1 MRRSYN
7 QLQSRLRP
15 DSTLFLGDLFDGG
28 REWATAKTT
37 SPDEQYKQYGT
48 NFWLREYTRFSS
60 LFLKD
65 WTYGSVASAAAPIG
79 RRLIASV
86 PGNHDLGF
94 ANGIRP
100 AVKSRFDA
108 YFGPMNRIDVIGNHS
123 VVSLDTVSL
132 SAMDQSD
139 PKDGSAGSAA
149 NEHIWK
155 PTEDFLHEAKNLKH
169 RAVQREWQ
177 QLRGKTNTS
186 PSTRFPAHVQSLEDA
201 PISLDVRIQDTTISS
216 SQFPSIVLS
225 HVPLYRSGDASCGPM
240 RERGNAI
247 PLAYGHQY
255 QNALTPLIS
264 SDIVKH
270 LVPEEIAMI
279 YSGDDHDYCEIE
291 HNEFTGRIKEIT
303 VKSISWAM
311 GVRKPGVQLVSLWN
325 PIDTT
330 SSPSSTTATPRNTV
344 QNHLCLLP
352 DQLSIFIR
360 YAQLLLLTLII
371 LGISA
376 LRSRQPDRHSNHDRS
391 QPLLPINSADKTSAS
406 SSSDSDHQP
415 SHLKTRP
422 SKLGAYGN
430 IPPSSRS
437 ASPVKS
443 DPFAPGQ
450 NGYLVHSTTNAIG
463 VADESENWDVSPAR
477 QRKRNNVSQ
486 GRMRTFL
493 KDSKDVAMVL
503 LLFYGLLLWNG

>member
-1 MRRSYN
+1 MQRSYN
-7 QLQSRLRP
+7 QLQSRLQP

-28 REWATAKTT
+28 REWATAETT
-37 SPDEQYKQYGT
+37 SPDRQYKQYGT

-60 LFLKD
+60 MFLKD
-65 WTYGSVASAAAPIG
+65 WTYGSVTSTAAPMG

-94 ANGIRP
+94 ANGIQP

-132 SAMDQSD
+132 SAMDQVD

-155 PTEDFLHEAKNLKH
+155 PTEDFLQEAKSLKH

-177 QLRGKTNTS
+177 RLRGNTNTS

-201 PISLDVRIQDTTISS
+201 PRSHGVRIQDTAISS
-216 SQFPSIVLS
+216 SRFPSIVLS
-225 HVPLYRSGDASCGPM
+225 HVPLFRSGDASCGPL

-247 PLAYGHQY
+247 PLAAGYQY

-264 SDIVKH
+264 SDVVKH

-325 PIDTT
+325 PIDTS
-330 SSPSSTTATPRNTV
+330 SSPSLITTTPRNTV
-344 QNHLCLLP
+344 QNQLCLLP

-360 YAQLLLLTLII
+360 YAQLLALTLVI
-371 LGISA
+371 LAISA
-376 LRSRQPDRHSNHDRS
+376 VRTHRSDQHTNHDRS
-391 QPLLPINSADKTSAS
+391 QSLLPITSTDKTSA

-415 SHLKTRP
+415 SYLKTRP
-422 SKLGAYGN
+422 SKLGGYGN
-430 IPPSSRS
+430 LPPSSRS

-443 DPFAPGQ
+443 DPFASKQ
-450 NGYLVHSTTNAIG
+450 NGYLVDSATNTVAAASEGEVWETSSTRSRRRGA
-463 VADESENWDVSPAR
+463 ASR
-477 QRKRNNVSQ
+477 
-486 GRMRTFL
+486 GRIEIFL
-493 KDSKDVAMVL
+493 KSLRDVAVVVL
-503 LLFYGLLLWNG
+503 LIYGFLLWNG

>member
-1 MRRSYN
+1 MQRSYK
-7 QLQSRLRP
+7 QLQSKLRP

-28 REWATAKTT
+28 REWSTAETS
-37 SPDEQYKQYGT
+37 SPDRQYKQYGT
-48 NFWLREYTRFSS
+48 NFWLLEYTRFSS

-65 WTYGSVASAAAPIG
+65 WIYGSVASAAAPMG
-79 RRLIASV
+79 RRLIAAV

-94 ANGIRP
+94 ANGIQP

-132 SAMDQSD
+132 SAMDQVDS
-139 PKDGSAGSAA
+139 KDGSAGSAA

-155 PTEDFLHEAKNLKH
+155 PTEDFLHEAKSLKH

-177 QLRGKTNTS
+177 RLRGNTNTS
-186 PSTRFPAHVQSLEDA
+186 PSTRFPARVQSLEDVLR
-201 PISLDVRIQDTTISS
+201 SVDVRIQDTIISS

-225 HVPLYRSGDASCGPM
+225 HVPLFRSGDASCGPL

-247 PLAYGHQY
+247 PLAAGYQY

-330 SSPSSTTATPRNTV
+330 SGPTLTTTTPRNTV
-344 QNHLCLLP
+344 HNQLCLLP

-360 YAQLLLLTLII
+360 YAQLLAFTLII
-371 LGISA
+371 LAISA
-376 LRSRQPDRHSNHDRS
+376 ARSHASDRQTKHDNP
-391 QPLLPINSADKTSAS
+391 QPLLPITTADKTSA

-415 SHLKTRP
+415 SYLKTRP
-422 SKLGAYGN
+422 SKLGGYGN
-430 IPPSSRS
+430 LPPSSRS

-443 DPFAPGQ
+443 DSFAPAQ
-450 NGYLVHSTTNAIG
+450 NGYLVDSGTNAVTVVNEG
-463 VADESENWDVSPAR
+463 KDWPVPGSRSRRDSSASL
-477 QRKRNNVSQ
+477 
-486 GRMRTFL
+486 GRLRIFL
-493 KDSKDVAMVL
+493 KSLRDVGVVV